1 MKIDRICR
9 FLVTATFA
17 LAAVHGAA
25 ADWPARGVRIV
36 VPFAAGGTTDVAARL
51 LGQRLQEET
60 GQSFVVE
67 NRPGAS
73 GMVGTEAVA
82 RSAADGYTLVMG
94 SSSTFGSVKFLIPK
108 MTYDPVADFAPV
120 SLVATSQAFLV
131 VNPRVPANNVQQ
143 LIEYLKK
150 NPGKLNYSSAG
161 NGTYHHMA
169 GAMFASMS
177 GVEITHVPYQGGG
190 PGLTAVVQGQVD
202 LMVATWS
209 EVGGFINSDK
219 LKVLATIGKERLASK
234 PDMPSITEVLP
245 GFEVP
250 LWVGLLAPAKT
261 PAPVV
266 EEISRAVR
274 KALSAESIRKRFI
287 ELGFNPVASSPAE
300 HSAAIQ
306 GGMVKWPEIVRV
318 SRVKVE

>member
-1 MKIDRICR
+1 MKINRVCR
-9 FLVTATFA
+9 FLISATFA
-17 LAAVHGAA
+17 FAAAHSAA
-25 ADWPARGVRIV
+25 ADWPTRGVRIV

-51 LGQRLQEET
+51 LAQKLQEET
-60 GQSFVVE
+60 GQSFIVE
-67 NRPGAS
+67 NRAGAS

-94 SSSTFGSVKFLIPK
+94 SSSTFGSVKFLFPK
-108 MTYDPVADFAPV
+108 MPYDPVADFAPA

-131 VNPRVPANNVQQ
+131 VNPRVPVNNIQQ
-143 LIEYLKK
+143 LVEYLKK

-177 GVEITHVPYQGGG
+177 GVQMTHVPYQGGG
-190 PGLTAVVQGQVD
+190 PGLNAVVQGQVD

-219 LKVLATIGKERLASK
+219 LKVLATIGKERLPSK
-234 PDMPSITEVLP
+234 PDMPSVTDVLP

-266 EEISRAVR
+266 EEISRAVK
-274 KALSAESIRKRFI
+274 KALSAESIKKRFI
-287 ELGFNPVASSPAE
+287 DLGFNPVGSTPAE
-300 HSAAIQ
+300 YSAAIQ
-306 GGMVKWPEIVRV
+306 AGMAKWPEIVRV
-318 SRVKVE
+318 SGAKVE